1 MTETPAVDS
10 WTKYQLQQQLFSIG
24 EDFWVENDKGE
35 QVFKV
40 DGKVFT
46 LRETF
51 VLQDKDGAE
60 LATVQSRLLA
70 FQPTMTIERGGQV
83 VATVEKA
90 LFTLFH
96 SHFDIDLAG
105 AAPLEAEGDFLSHE
119 FEITVGG
126 QTVATIS
133 KRWFT
138 LQDTYGIAI
147 APGQDEV
154 LLLCAA
160 VCIDEMSEARPASPF
175 PQTPSSPFH

>member
-1 MTETPAVDS
+1 MGETPAVDS
-10 WTKYQLQQQLFSIG
+10 WNKYQLRQELFSIG
-24 EDFWVENDKGE
+24 EDFWIENQRGE

-60 LATVQSRLLA
+60 LASVQSKLIA

-83 VATVEKA
+83 AATVEKA

-96 SHFDIDLAG
+96 SHYSIDVAG
-105 AAPLEAEGDFLSHE
+105 GPPLEADGDFLSHE
-119 FEITVGG
+119 FEITANG

-138 LQDTYGIAI
+138 LQETFGIAI

-160 VCIDEMSEARPASPF
+160 ISIDEMSEAK
-175 PQTPSSPFH
+175 PSSPFPHSPSPPF